1 MGALCTWC
9 LSPGSERPGLR
20 WPLAPPVGTLR
31 PVMASPRCPGLPV
44 FPSGLHA
51 GRPYFQPLV
60 PAIKGRAERSPPG
73 QASRSP
79 EAAWALAAILREASA
94 ACKMAAWA

>member
-1 MGALCTWC
+1 MHLVPQPWERAAWAKMAARPACGHTQAGDGV
-9 LSPGSERPGLR
+9 SPVPRAPR
-20 WPLAPPVGTLR
+20 FPL
-31 PVMASPRCPGLPV
+31 
-44 FPSGLHA
+44 GLHA
-51 GRPYFQPLV
+51 GRPCFQPLV